1 MNAEAAYGGIVLNDD
16 PEATRSDAFVE
27 PLRLF
32 DARRHAFGSVKH
44 IRKSVLED
52 ACKRRVIFLCGTFEG
67 EHGYLVAVECVKIK
81 RTLTIS

>member
-1 MNAEAAYGGIVLNDD
+1 
-16 PEATRSDAFVE
+16 
-27 PLRLF
+27 
-32 DARRHAFGSVKH
+32 VKH

-67 EHGYLVAVECVKIK
+67 EHGYLVAVECVKMK